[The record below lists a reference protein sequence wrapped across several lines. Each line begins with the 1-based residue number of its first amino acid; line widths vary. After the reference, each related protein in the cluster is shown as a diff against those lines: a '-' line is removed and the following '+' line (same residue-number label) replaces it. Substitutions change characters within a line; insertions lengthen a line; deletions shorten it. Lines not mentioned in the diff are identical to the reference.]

1 MHSNSSDCF
10 RDVGG
15 DIMEKKDKKE
25 KMKDKDREISSNCC
39 YVVDP
44 CGCYMVDS
52 CGCVYVD
59 PCCC

>member
-1 MHSNSSDCF
+1 
-10 RDVGG
+10 
-15 DIMEKKDKKE
+15 MEKKDKKE